1 VTGILGKLILL
12 PSVQQWH
19 LLDVLGAAMFFFF
32 LPFAGAL
39 LVCHTLALLLRRSR
53 ESIAAELVALP
64 SPHPGTWFVFGLLPL
79 AALAILESQRFYGTA
94 APIGTYLL
102 RVFLLGAVSFA
113 LLYLHARRRHPL
125 IGLAG
130 IAMLGGTVFHLMSSL
145 DLAIYAERW
154 TLITTPLPFFISIL
168 VVIDMGI
175 FSTAA
180 LAFTGALILVG
191 PLAGPPPDARDETF
205 RRNLALGLILAGALG
220 LPPLIAWHLYSAPVQ
235 VLSGGGFIVALGM
248 LAALFALAVL
258 AVTMLRDKHRRHAA
272 VALVLSLVTLALFA
286 VQHRRFEYRAT
297 YEYGQKGE
305 MLAAAAHKEW
315 KAKREALYAGAQP
328 PDAQQGEAIYKAR
341 CSSCH
346 AFDRKIVGPPYREV
360 VPKYAGDPDDLVAFI
375 LKPRRMNPAYPPMPS
390 PGLRRPEAQSAAM
403 YLLQQT
409 GTGAP

>member
-1 VTGILGKLILL
+1 
-12 PSVQQWH
+12 
-19 LLDVLGAAMFFFF
+19 
-32 LPFAGAL
+32 
-39 LVCHTLALLLRRSR
+39 
-53 ESIAAELVALP
+53 
-64 SPHPGTWFVFGLLPL
+64 
-79 AALAILESQRFYGTA
+79 
-94 APIGTYLL
+94 
-102 RVFLLGAVSFA
+102 
-113 LLYLHARRRHPL
+113 
-125 IGLAG
+125 
-130 IAMLGGTVFHLMSSL
+130 
-145 DLAIYAERW
+145 
-154 TLITTPLPFFISIL
+154 
-168 VVIDMGI
+168 
-175 FSTAA
+175 
-180 LAFTGALILVG
+180 
-191 PLAGPPPDARDETF
+191 
-205 RRNLALGLILAGALG
+205 
-220 LPPLIAWHLYSAPVQ
+220 
-235 VLSGGGFIVALGM
+235 
-248 LAALFALAVL
+248 
-258 AVTMLRDKHRRHAA
+258 
-272 VALVLSLVTLALFA
+272 LVLSLVTLALFA